1 MANFSHVN
9 TSNHSEIENPMIK
22 LIVSLGWLT
31 LLASSAGA
39 VNIIGQGN
47 KTCRD
52 WLTENAEGTS
62 GTSEAWVTGFM
73 SGLAVGD
80 ENDFLKKSD
89 LDALINAVT
98 AGCKLKPDESI
109 AKTVLS
115 IVNKM
120 EK

>member
-1 MANFSHVN
+1 
-9 TSNHSEIENPMIK
+9 MIK
-22 LIVSLGWLT
+22 FLVSLAWLT

-39 VNIIGQGN
+39 INIIGQGN
-47 KTCRD
+47 KTCSD
-52 WLTENAEGTS
+52 WLTEIAEGTS

-80 ENDFLKKSD
+80 KNDFLKKSD
-89 LDALINAVT
+89 LDTLINAVT
-98 AGCKLKPDESI
+98 AGCKLKPDDSV

-115 IVNKM
+115 IVAKM